1 MNKNNLFGIGI
12 LFVMLLVFAAPAAAD
27 NVIYFDPDPSCAAP
41 GEEIVVT
48 LWFDAVDGCGAFN
61 DDIYFDPMVVNIT
74 SGTAGDYPAL
84 FACVHYGDFV
94 RVGGLTMD
102 GLDRDPGLWKLADLT
117 FEANDTGTST
127 VYHDDTC
134 LANQYG
140 ANLPNQQWINSMF
153 SCPCAVPY
161 TVSSC
166 NSSGSE
172 KNEFAPGEIVYVTG
186 IGLSAG
192 TDYKLWIQDDPV
204 GEDDTLNTSKDPSP
218 SQETVTTD
226 VSGDFAPTAIWGIPS
241 DATPT
246 HHHYDIVADK
256 QDGGPNTDKYNA
268 ASDGIDS
275 ATMVGFVAPIPEV
288 ASIGLF
294 VVGLVMLIGLMR
306 LGRVK

>member
-1 MNKNNLFGIGI
+1 
-12 LFVMLLVFAAPAAAD
+12 
-27 NVIYFDPDPSCAAP
+27 
-41 GEEIVVT
+41 
-48 LWFDAVDGCGAFN
+48 
-61 DDIYFDPMVVNIT
+61 
-74 SGTAGDYPAL
+74 
-84 FACVHYGDFV
+84 
-94 RVGGLTMD
+94 MD
-102 GLDRDPGLWKLADLT
+102 GLDRDPGLWKLADFTLV
-117 FEANDTGTST
+117 ANNSGTCT
-127 VYHDDTC
+127 LHHDNTC

-140 ANLPNQQWINSMF
+140 VNLPNQQWINSTF
-153 SCPCAVPY
+153 NCPCTMPY
-161 TVSSC
+161 TISSC

-172 KNEFAPGEIVYVTG
+172 KNEFAPGETVYVKG

-226 VSGDFAPTAIWGIPS
+226 VSGDFAPTAIWSIPS

-256 QDGGPNTDKYNA
+256 LDDGANTGKYNA

-275 ATMVGFVAPIPEV
+275 ATMVGFVAPVPEV

-294 VVGLVMLIGLMR
+294 MVGLTMLIGLIR
-306 LGRVK
+306 FRRGK